1 MKPEIYSGA
10 KPKVPA
16 ACFAVNFFGATRFCD
31 RSQGSPVFRCIFS
44 VVVPPP
50 EKDAAAPRAK
60 RAETWYPASIG
71 EPI

>member
-1 MKPEIYSGA
+1 MKPEIYSGV

-16 ACFAVNFFGATRFCD
+16 ASFAVKFFGATRFCH
-31 RSQGSPVFRCIFS
+31 RSQESPVFRCIFS

-60 RAETWYPASIG
+60 SAGTWYPAGQG
-71 EPI
+71 ERR